1 MNTAPRTSQHLKTIE
16 ALESNVRSYSRA
28 FPAIFSN
35 ARGSIILTNDGRKII
50 DFFSGAGALN
60 YGHNNHAIRAAITDY
75 LQSNA
80 LVHALDMA
88 TPAKINFMETFDSI
102 ILQKRN
108 LRYRLQFTGPTGANA
123 VEASLKLAR
132 KVTGRHNVISFT
144 RGYHGM
150 SLGAVAATGNRFY
163 RKAAGA
169 ALSGVTFMPYDGYL
183 GPTVN
188 TAEHLRIAL
197 MDQSSGVDLP
207 AAILLETVQ
216 GEGGINVASEQ
227 WLRSVQTIAK
237 DVGAFFIID
246 DIQMGCGRTGDFFSF
261 EIATLSPDVVVLS
274 KSLSGYGLPLSMLL
288 IKHELDEWA
297 PGEHTGTFRGNNLAL
312 VAGTAAI
319 DIYWREKLFAEQ
331 VKCTGTFLYRQLS
344 AIAAKYGNRFAVRGR
359 GMAFGFDCRAAQTAD
374 TITRKAF
381 EKGLMI
387 ERCGPNDQVIKFL
400 PALTIDRATLNEG
413 LAIFEESVADAVHR
427 APT

>member
-1 MNTAPRTSQHLKTIE
+1 MNTADRMQQHLKTIE

-60 YGHNNHAIRAAITDY
+60 YGHNNPAIRAIITDY
-75 LQSNA
+75 LGSDA

-88 TPAKINFMETFDSI
+88 TPAKIDFMETFDST
-102 ILQKRN
+102 ILQRRG

-123 VEASLKLAR
+123 VEASLKLSR

-144 RGYHGM
+144 RGYHGV
-150 SLGAVAATGNRFY
+150 SLGAAAATANRFY
-163 RKAAGA
+163 RKPSGV
-169 ALSGVTFMPYDGYL
+169 ALSGVTFMPYEGYL

-188 TAEHLRIAL
+188 TAQHLRTAL
-197 MDQSSGVDLP
+197 MDESSGVDLP

-237 DVGAFFIID
+237 EVGAFLIVD

-261 EIATLSPDVVVLS
+261 EIAALSPDVVVLS

-288 IKHELDEWA
+288 IKDELDGWA
-297 PGEHTGTFRGNNLAL
+297 PGEHNGTFRGNNLAL
-312 VAGTAAI
+312 IAGTAAI
-319 DIYWREKLFAEQ
+319 NVYWREPLFAQQ
-331 VKCTGTFLYRQLS
+331 VKCTGTFLHRQLS
-344 AIAAKYGNRFAVRGR
+344 AIATKYGNAFAVRGR
-359 GMAFGFDCRAAQTAD
+359 GMVFGFDCLVAQTAE
-374 TITRKAF
+374 TIARIAF

-413 LAIFEESVADAVHR
+413 LEIFEDAVAETMR
-427 APT
+427 LRQS